1 MEMRI
6 ALELL
11 TEHAPGMHL
20 VADQAFP
27 YVPIT
32 MFRSLEHLLASPR

>member
-11 TEHAPGMHL
+11 TEHARMHL
-20 VADQAFP
+20 VADQTFP

-32 MFRSLEHLLASPR
+32 MFRSLEHLFVAPR